1 MNVIDDYKNL
11 MPNAL
16 RILSVNEYY
25 GNGLLSSAPLIPYMN
40 IGDIIITI
48 MGEPVTSGYAQT
60 YLRIDT
66 EEDASWDI
74 LEFKLTGWLA
84 EYNTAGNTFTE
95 ATVGESIIR
104 LPECTNSTGI
114 TLYEYW
120 GKTLAGRDSRNA
132 SISQLSYM
140 LLRIG

>member
-16 RILSVNEYY
+16 RIVSVNEYY

-40 IGDIIITI
+40 IGDIIITT
-48 MGEPVTSGYAQT
+48 MADPTTGSYSQT

-84 EYNTAGNTFTE
+84 KYNTAGNTFTD
-95 ATVGESIIR
+95 ATVGEPIIR
-104 LPECTNSTGI
+104 LPECTNGTGI

-120 GKTLAGRDSRNA
+120 GKTLSGTGSRNA
-132 SISQLSYM
+132 SISQFSYM